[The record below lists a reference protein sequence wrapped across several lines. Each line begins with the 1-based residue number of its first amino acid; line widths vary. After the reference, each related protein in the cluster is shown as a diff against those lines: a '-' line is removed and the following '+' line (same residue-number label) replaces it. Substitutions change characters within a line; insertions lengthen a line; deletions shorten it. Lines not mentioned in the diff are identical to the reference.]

1 LKEKPKKRPLI
12 TKRRSF
18 TEAGMKFDDG
28 IKMREAFK
36 KKYGENPIDGM
47 VFEAMKVQDTFPIK
61 EKLLNRPDN
70 FELRLDSFMRNAY
83 DPG

>member
-1 LKEKPKKRPLI
+1 
-12 TKRRSF
+12 
-18 TEAGMKFDDG
+18 
-28 IKMREAFK
+28 MREAFK